1 MLLASVVLTFPTG
14 SDPSSR
20 QRLPVVATVRTAVVE
35 TSDAYGQYVN
45 PRGLHQLH
53 DGAAEEKRAAVGE
66 DGGAREGCRQ
76 GGGDVV

>member
-35 TSDAYGQYVN
+35 TSDMDSMSILEGFINYMMELQ
-45 PRGLHQLH
+45 
-53 DGAAEEKRAAVGE
+53 KRNE
-66 DGGAREGCRQ
+66 RL
-76 GGGDVV
+76 